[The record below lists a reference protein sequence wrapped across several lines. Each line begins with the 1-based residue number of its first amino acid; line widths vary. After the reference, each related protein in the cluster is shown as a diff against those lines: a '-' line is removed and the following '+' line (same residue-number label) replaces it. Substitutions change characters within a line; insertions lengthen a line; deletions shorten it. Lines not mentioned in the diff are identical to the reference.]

1 MITKSELLEFKIK
14 EKQERSELLKLNHE
28 WGNWDNWRTF
38 TSLDIEINSLKM
50 ELLSIENEQLKES
63 YESYKDYLN
72 E

>member
-28 WGNWDNWRTF
+28 WGNWDNWRAF

-63 YESYKDYLN
+63 YESFKDYLN